1 MTNLAP
7 SSTCEPRVRA
17 VVGGASP
24 ARRVVRVCTNQRG
37 SSGEGALEGG
47 DAADANGI
55 RPTLN
60 PCHVVSSFQ
69 QAPLSVHIKREGAG
83 RV

>member
-47 DAADANGI
+47 HAADT
-55 RPTLN
+55 PSLN